1 MQKAQVDL
9 VLCLSFRTAHLFSW
23 LCLFVG
29 EHQSAAA
36 ATLPGHSGDSLTSCD
51 MLLNDCLGGRVF
63 IYRVVFSS
71 ELSSLDVLWITSDS
85 AAAAAAALQW

>member
-29 EHQSAAA
+29 EHQSAA

-71 ELSSLDVLWITSDS
+71 ELSSDVLWITSDS
-85 AAAAAAALQW
+85 AAAAAALQW